1 MSVRVLSAC
10 FPPDANP
17 LVTGSRGRP
26 GTNRATN
33 PKRKSRS
40 SARGGSRVVLEL
52 YRGIANLRVFP
63 RRART
68 GRIEGTRE
76 LVFAPLPYIAV
87 YRIKDDVIEIVRIYH
102 RGAGLAVKLDSREP
116 SAETAYGARIWNP
129 ARNRKRG
136 LAEGRGGE
144 GQPHLYVK

>member
-1 MSVRVLSAC
+1 MQIRWSPEAADDLAQIGRRIQKE
-10 FPPDANP
+10 NP
-17 LVTGSRGRP
+17 G
-26 GTNRATN
+26 A
-33 PKRKSRS
+33 
-40 SARGGSRVVLEL
+40 AREVVLEL
-52 YRGIANLRVFP
+52 YWGIANLRVFP